1 MLWTM
6 KFDERKL
13 IRSRIQVPHRL
24 SPVRDA
30 LSRAVNKLPE
40 MLPVDEATQ
49 AKYDTLTRQF
59 LMGGIM
65 PTRVT
70 RIPKG
75 KFAVRV
81 CVGGIAVY
89 VAIFASLGGRE
100 NGKLCVMMTRLAD
113 AIAYHF
119 RDFRIRGNMKYN
131 YSVEQAKEDSLF
143 LSVELEA
150 FSKLLVE
157 CGVPMGITREKTQTQ
172 TQTQTL
178 ESRIAAL
185 ESRLAEW
192 EKRTVIIDSYG
203 EKRRDFPESTT
214 VFPASAS
221 LGEFSNGIPSSF

>member
-1 MLWTM
+1 
-6 KFDERKL
+6 
-13 IRSRIQVPHRL
+13 
-24 SPVRDA
+24 
-30 LSRAVNKLPE
+30 
-40 MLPVDEATQ
+40 
-49 AKYDTLTRQF
+49 
-59 LMGGIM
+59 MGGIM

-119 RDFRIRGNMKYN
+119 RDSRLRGDTRYN
-131 YSVEQAKEDSLF
+131 YSIEQAVADAAVMSG
-143 LSVELEA
+143 ELEA
-150 FSKLLVE
+150 LEKLLVE
-157 CGVPMGITREKTQTQ
+157 CGVPMGRREETH
-172 TQTQTL
+172 TQTL

-192 EKRTVIIDSYG
+192 EKRTVIIDSCG
-203 EKRRDFPESTT
+203 EKRRVWPIDLLESTTVIPESTTVIPESTTVIPGTTT
-214 VFPASAS
+214 VFPASAG